1 MIKKKINF
9 KPASEVRATMD
20 QKIDQWVTGG
30 DDASLEE
37 ETIKEN
43 NDIIEQDDLYR
54 LSLDIPKFLHKRI
67 KKTCV
72 VDGVSMKEKL
82 TDLLL
87 NAFPEK

>member
-20 QKIDQWVTGG
+20 QKIDQWVRGG

>member
-9 KPASEVRATMD
+9 KPASEVRAIID
-20 QKIDQWVTGG
+20 QKIDQWVRGG
-30 DDASLEE
+30 DVSVEE
-37 ETIKEN
+37 EIIKEN
-43 NDIIEQDDLYR
+43 SDFIEQEELYR

-82 TDLLL
+82 TELLL